1 MHEYTYLMDI
11 HKYLYVCIQNQV
23 TVIHLLLKIFAE
35 TFEFTTLRERERERM
50 SLRERERERTSLRER
65 ERERKR
71 KGLR

>member
-35 TFEFTTLRERERERM
+35 TFEFTTPRERERERM

-65 ERERKR
+65 ERKR

>member
-35 TFEFTTLRERERERM
+35 TFEFTTPRERERERM

>member
-35 TFEFTTLRERERERM
+35 TFEFTTPRERERERM
-50 SLRERERERTSLRER
+50 SLRERERERTSLRDR